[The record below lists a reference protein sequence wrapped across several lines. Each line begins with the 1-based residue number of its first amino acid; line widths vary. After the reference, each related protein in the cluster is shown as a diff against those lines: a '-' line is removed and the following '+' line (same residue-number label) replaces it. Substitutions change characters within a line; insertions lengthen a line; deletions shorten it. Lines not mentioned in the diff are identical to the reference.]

1 MSKKKIQHRI
11 GSEEFEKFTQDF
23 KQESDRAA
31 VILGAAQ
38 LDLLLYQLL
47 EGFMLPNPS
56 GKDELLE
63 GDSPLATFSSRIN
76 ACYRLGLIDA
86 EFARALHLIRKIRN
100 SFAHEVSSV
109 SLNSGA
115 HKDRIRELVAPFV
128 DNWALATMIESY
140 FANEQT
146 SSVQFRAVIAL
157 ISLRLEG
164 AISDIRRV
172 RSSTI
177 ATLYPPDVPK
187 EKTPA
192 DIDKK

>member
-1 MSKKKIQHRI
+1 
-11 GSEEFEKFTQDF
+11 
-23 KQESDRAA
+23 
-31 VILGAAQ
+31 
-38 LDLLLYQLL
+38 
-47 EGFMLPNPS
+47 
-56 GKDELLE
+56 
-63 GDSPLATFSSRIN
+63 
-76 ACYRLGLIDA
+76 
-86 EFARALHLIRKIRN
+86 RALHLIRRIRN

-128 DNWALATMIESY
+128 DNWALPKMIEDY

-177 ATLYPPDVPK
+177 ATLYPPVEPQ
-187 EKTPA
+187 EKTPV
-192 DIDKK
+192 DNNKK